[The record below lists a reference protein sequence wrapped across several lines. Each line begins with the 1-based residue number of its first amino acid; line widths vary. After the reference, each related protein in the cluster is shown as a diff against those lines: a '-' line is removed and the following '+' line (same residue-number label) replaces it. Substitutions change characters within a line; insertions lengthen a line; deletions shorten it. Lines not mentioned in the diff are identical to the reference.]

1 MKKTLLGIFFLLLCI
16 PAMNAD
22 NIKLYT
28 TLNNYINNVCDV
40 PSGVELRSLDEPH
53 QLLQNK
59 AAYYFWTTDRSIAYN
74 IARGVFI
81 VECEGQLYA
90 NAQLLSYER
99 ESLSKGFVAFY
110 FKDGKFFFECIYKKD
125 LKAFVFSPTNKRVS
139 VLKADD
145 LKALLQDNEELLTS
159 YMQLEKTATPKDLLY
174 YMRTY
179 FMQKD
184 KSNKST
190 EKWNPDKS
198 VMEQ

>member
-1 MKKTLLGIFFLLLCI
+1 MKKVLSGILFLLLCI
-16 PAMNAD
+16 PAVAD

-28 TLNNYINNVCDV
+28 TLNNYINNVCEV

-53 QLLQNK
+53 QLLQKK
-59 AAYYFWTTDRSIAYN
+59 AAYYFWTTDRSLAYT
-74 IARGVFI
+74 IARKTFI

-110 FKDGKFFFECIYKKD
+110 FKDGKFFFECVNKKN
-125 LKAFVFSPTNKRVS
+125 LKAFVFSPINKKVS
-139 VLKADD
+139 ELKAED

-179 FMQKD
+179 FIQKA
-184 KSNKST
+184 KNNKST
-190 EKWNPDKS
+190 EEWSPNEKVIKR
-198 VMEQ
+198 